1 MDNEIIDNALTEIA
15 EVQNAPE
22 AKEEEVVEQEVDQ
35 NDETEEND
43 DLSDQSEAKEEG
55 DEPFPKKAVNALAR
69 RDKQLAKMRNRYS
82 SLEQEVAQLRQLVE
96 KGGKAQS
103 DEPNPDDYDNYSD
116 FLMAKAEKIAQK
128 KIEEALQKDRNP
140 EVSEQDKQFM
150 QREQEIMPLAQDL
163 AKRIPD
169 FVETID
175 EYSEDIDD
183 LPANIQ
189 SLLLHAQNPPLA
201 TYNLIKSGKL
211 EALARMPEAMAAA
224 EIISAQSNNPARRV
238 SQAPAPVKP
247 ISGSPRGQKSIADM
261 SPEELMAK
269 YIER

>member
-15 EVQNAPE
+15 E
-22 AKEEEVVEQEVDQ
+22 AKTEVGKEEVVEQEVDQ
-35 NDETEEND
+35 EDQAAEND
-43 DLSDQSEAKEEG
+43 DQEDQSEAKDEG
-55 DEPFPKKAVNALAR
+55 DQPFPKKAVNALAR
-69 RDKQLAKMRNRYS
+69 RDKQLAKMRNKYTA
-82 SLEQEVAQLRQLVE
+82 LEQEVAQLRQLVE
-96 KGGKAQS
+96 NGGKSQN
-103 DEPNPDDYDNYSD
+103 DEPDPDDYDNYSD

-128 KIEEALQKDRNP
+128 KIEEALQKGQNP
-140 EVSEQDKQFM
+140 QVSEQDKLFM

-175 EYSEDIDD
+175 EYAEDIDE
-183 LPANIQ
+183 LPVNIQ
-189 SLLLHAQNPPLA
+189 SLLLHAENPPLA

-224 EIISAQSNNPARRV
+224 EIIRAQSNNPVRRA

-269 YIER
+269 FIER